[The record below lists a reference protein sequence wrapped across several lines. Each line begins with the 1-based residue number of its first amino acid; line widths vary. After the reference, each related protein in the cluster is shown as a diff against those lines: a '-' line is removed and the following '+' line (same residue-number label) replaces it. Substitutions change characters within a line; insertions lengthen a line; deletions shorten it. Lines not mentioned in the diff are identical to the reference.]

1 MSDQV
6 IELRGCGSHSCAVSP
21 PVGVGNNTS
30 CRCMVSDYRGQS
42 LVRSL
47 QARIAELENEV
58 RLQKSNAG
66 GAYERIAE
74 LDAAL
79 DVCNQMI
86 LEVNHAQSNG
96 SDWYTKGESGLYQQV
111 SMWIRKASDAITK
124 ARGQGN
130 E

>member
-1 MSDQV
+1 MSDQL
-6 IELRGCGSHSCAVSP
+6 IERLKKPVPGYPTGC
-21 PVGVGNNTS
+21 
-30 CRCMVSDYRGQS
+30 
-42 LVRSL
+42 VRSKDWHEAADTIETL
-47 QARIAELENEV
+47 QA
-58 RLQKSNAG
+58 
-66 GAYERIAE
+66 RIAE

-111 SMWIRKASDAITK
+111 SMWIGKASDAIKK
-124 ARGQGN
+124 ARAG